1 MIITAPWR
9 GIPMTEFM
17 AALADPHLPFL
28 RYAFMAGILASISFG
43 IIGTLVV
50 VRRISSIAG
59 AIAHCVLGGIGAGLY
74 LEQVVGI
81 GWASP
86 VQGAI
91 VVALGAAV
99 ALTLIKHFG
108 SQREDT
114 VIGALWAVGMAVG
127 LLFMARTPGYTDPMS
142 YLFGNILLL
151 SKSDVYL
158 VLLLDLLVVSVV
170 GLFYNKLL
178 ALCFD
183 EEYAFL
189 RGVPTG
195 WYYFVLLC
203 LTALTVVLLIRVVGV
218 VMVIALLTLPAAI
231 AGNVASGIKQMMFL
245 AVLICMA
252 FITVGLAA
260 SYRLDLPSGPVIIVL
275 SGIVYLL
282 VLGILQLFPI
292 RSAQ

>member
-1 MIITAPWR
+1 
-9 GIPMTEFM
+9 MTEFM

-99 ALTLIKHFG
+99 VLTLIKHFG